1 MIPEIII
8 IVLLVGI
15 LVLLLRHWPETE
27 GVVRQQIN
35 VRKPLEEH
43 ERSHKRERPSPWSKI
58 VSKSGAAWET
68 VRGWFARTPVA
79 PDADPANT
87 PLGDVPKP
95 HPHHSAAKPVEHT
108 EEKSKEESVDTLMA
122 KAEAAQRSGNYHVAE
137 EALVK
142 AAASDPKNPKIYSR
156 LGIVYLEQGENWDE
170 AEEAFGQALRFE
182 PGNGYVH
189 NNLGLVLYN
198 QDKYAAA
205 AREFEAAVTADDKIA
220 SRHVNLGLAY
230 MSLRQFNKA
239 ESAFKRATKLDTAN
253 QEYADL
259 LQEAAAKK
267 RTHRSI

>member
-15 LVLLLRHWPETE
+15 LALLLRHWPETE

-43 ERSHKRERPSPWSKI
+43 ERSHKRDHVSLWARIGSKA
-58 VSKSGAAWET
+58 GAAWET
-68 VRGWFARTPVA
+68 VRERFARKPVA
-79 PDADPANT
+79 PDVNTTLT
-87 PLGDVPKP
+87 PLGDVPTLAKHAP
-95 HPHHSAAKPVEHT
+95 HMST
-108 EEKSKEESVDTLMA
+108 EEKRDVPEADTVDTLMA
-122 KAEAAQRSGNYHVAE
+122 RAEVAQRSGKYHEAE

-142 AAASDPKNPKIYSR
+142 AAAADPKNPKIYSR
-156 LGIVYLEQGENWDE
+156 LGVVYLEQGENWDE
-170 AEEAFGQALRFE
+170 AEEAFKQALRYDA
-182 PGNGYVH
+182 GNGYVH

-205 AREFEAAVTADDKIA
+205 AREFESAVTADDRIA

-239 ESAFKRATKLDTAN
+239 ESAFKRATKLDTSN